1 MDKTE
6 QEKDTYSWLLR
17 VEYFV
22 DIVQEYKTKP
32 RCSSLK
38 KQLEKAIDE
47 VLEQYNNQY
56 RVYDY
61 TDNVSEQEIEVGFES
76 EEGE

>member
-22 DIVQEYKTKP
+22 DIFQEYKTKP
-32 RCSSLK
+32 SCSSLK